1 MPFLIFIA
9 IFSKPIIYTMEKNQK
24 DLTFQIIGKCFEVH
38 NNLGKGF
45 LEIVYKDALEIEFKK
60 SKIPYQR
67 EVKYSV
73 NYKGVTLPH
82 HFYADFVVYDDIIL
96 EVKATS
102 GIIDEFVAQ
111 TINYLKV
118 SQNKLG
124 LIINFGTNR
133 IETKRIIL

>member
-1 MPFLIFIA
+1 
-9 IFSKPIIYTMEKNQK
+9 MEKNQK
-24 DLTFQIIGKCFEVH
+24 ELTFQIIGKCFEVH

-82 HFYADFVVYDDIIL
+82 HFYADFVVHDGIIL